1 MKLKK
6 VLLDYIQPLRIQND
20 KKILKGIVTSAK
32 TTKLLLFKLQE
43 SLNTLFMK
51 KL

>member
-6 VLLDYIQPLRIQND
+6 VLLDYIQQLKTQMT

-32 TTKLLLFKLQE
+32 TIKQ
-43 SLNTLFMK
+43 
-51 KL
+51 